1 MHLVLV
7 GPGALGSL
15 FTVRLAPHLQE
26 EGDALFLLDHNPVRA
41 RNLTR
46 TGFSLQQNDS
56 LFHAS
61 VQVTAD
67 PHATPACDVLLLCVK
82 AMHVEKALLHAAPLI
97 TKNTLVIGLQNGMAH
112 PDTLLK
118 TAGIAAAATSSVG
131 ATLKEPGRVLFGGA
145 GLTRFG
151 LLAGNRPVPKKLNE
165 IVTLFSRAGMEA
177 ELVDDIYAS
186 LWEKLFVNVGINA
199 LTAIHGRKNGWLLTT
214 EATRETMKGAIAEAV
229 AIAKAKKISIPTDP
243 LALTFS
249 VCEQTKDN
257 VSSMLQDI
265 RNKRLTEIDAINGYI
280 IEAGEKLGIPTPV
293 NKELVRQVRGIE
305 QSRQALE

>member
-15 FTVRLAPHLQE
+15 FAVRLAPHLQK
-26 EGDALFLLDHNPVRA
+26 EGDALFLLDHNARRA
-41 RNLTR
+41 QSLTR

-67 PHATPACDVLLLCVK
+67 PHTIPACEVLLLCVK
-82 AMHVEKALLHAAPLI
+82 AIQVEKALLHAAPLI

-112 PDTLLK
+112 LDALLK
-118 TAGIAAAATSSVG
+118 TAGIAAAATSSAG
-131 ATLKEPGRVLFGGA
+131 ATLTAPGRVLFGGA

-151 LLAGNRPVPKKLNE
+151 LLDRNKPMPKELNNV
-165 IVTLFSRAGMEA
+165 VTLFSQAGIEA
-177 ELVDDIYAS
+177 ELVDDIYAC

-199 LTAIHGRKNGWLLTT
+199 LTAIHGHKNGWLLTT
-214 EATRETMKGAIAEAV
+214 EATREIMKDAVAEAV
-229 AIAKAKKISIPTDP
+229 VIAKAKKISISTDP

-249 VCEQTKDN
+249 VCEKTKKN
-257 VSSMLQDI
+257 ISSMLQDI
-265 RNKRLTEIDAINGYI
+265 RNKRRTEIEAINGYI
-280 IEAGEKLGIPTPV
+280 VGEGMELGIPTPV
-293 NKELVRQVRGIE
+293 NDELVRQVREIE
-305 QSRQALE
+305 QSRQDV